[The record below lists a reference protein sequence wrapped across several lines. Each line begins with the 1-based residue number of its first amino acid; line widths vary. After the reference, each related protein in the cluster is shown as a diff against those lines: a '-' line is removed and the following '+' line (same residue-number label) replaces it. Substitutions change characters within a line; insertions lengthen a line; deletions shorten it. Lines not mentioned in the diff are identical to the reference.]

1 MSAADWTALF
11 VYVGEGAAVII
22 DFVKFGPALG
32 PRSDPSSACVP
43 PGLAHCNANHHT
55 RHSLPR
61 EHSKGRRFALVA
73 HTFTPTHASDV
84 LFVARAPDPRVPVAC
99 LHRGAGVFGFSISE
113 KLDTTF
119 SSFF

>member
-1 MSAADWTALF
+1 MDWTGCDDCASERVQAF
-11 VYVGEGAAVII
+11 II

-32 PRSDPSSACVP
+32 PRADHHNFCLRPSS
-43 PGLAHCNANHHT
+43 LAHCNANHHT

-61 EHSKGRRFALVA
+61 EHSKSSAVRTHA
-73 HTFTPTHASDV
+73 FTPTHASDV

-113 KLDTTF
+113 KLSTTF